1 MWRCGGTAT
10 RCVAEMDVS
19 KWPFCRHKK
28 SWPVRS
34 GSTSHHVE
42 GPLKRQHESRIL
54 RTAAVKLKTA
64 TEERR
69 GGEEGA
75 KFQVRGRKKNCKI
88 SCSFSPMRNFTHC
101 TVPCAA
107 PRRRGRGRVGP
118 GSTAGL
124 KMLPLKDKR
133 SLISGSATWS
143 IVVHQLH
150 SSTGRDDRDRDRHL
164 SRSFKVAMPM
174 RHRPRPRRGRRWRR

>member
-1 MWRCGGTAT
+1 MLGNGKLHTYVTEREGKGSDRCGGVGGTAT

-69 GGEEGA
+69 GEEEGA
-75 KFQVRGRKKNCKI
+75 KFQLRGRKKICK
-88 SCSFSPMRNFTHC
+88 NF
-101 TVPCAA
+101 
-107 PRRRGRGRVGP
+107 
-118 GSTAGL
+118 L
-124 KMLPLKDKR
+124 F
-133 SLISGSATWS
+133 I
-143 IVVHQLH
+143 
-150 SSTGRDDRDRDRHL
+150 
-164 SRSFKVAMPM
+164 
-174 RHRPRPRRGRRWRR
+174 